1 MSNGNRKNLGQ
12 TLYFSQFGGE
22 RPIPDA
28 FVAAMERAEERT
40 SGYAADAEIPQEVK
54 NDPNVVEAYFDTRE
68 KRTNEKVLV
77 VIRKKEGNI
86 TLRDFRTTD
95 QGQTV
100 QVDSILFYTTDSTFV
115 RSYPSATQDVA
126 IKDLGNGWSIQ
137 EVAVSGTWTTS
148 DPPVF
153 VPGIYQGI
161 ELSTRREDPIPS
173 SIRSGLPVE
182 ETQSIV
188 TGTVEQPTLG
198 DNDLEA
204 RERQVGEERKLLSRS
219 SRDAISLPVLER
231 TGKELTDLLP
241 ARFRGLIPTA
251 RTTTVTEGTVA
262 TPTLGT
268 GELVRTEEQVS
279 ALVKLVEV
287 ISRAGVTFPVVVVDN
302 ATITEYGGGPVTITS
317 SIAVN
322 GTYFVDEGEGVVS
335 SKTTKL
341 GEGHELKET
350 VARVAGSWP
359 ILPFGNFDARLQTV
373 IAGTKQVVAKG
384 TTTPSFSSPTVTEV
398 REIDVYREQKIVTTQ
413 PLTAVDAYVRVLFGN
428 STTVSVPPQ
437 LISLTGYIDLNG
449 GAGSY
454 SENGFYS
461 LDGNSRGQGG
471 IQLHGSAQASAS
483 ALPEVGWVVKIPRTS
498 NIPAVHILLYVT
510 NGTSRASI
518 VTAVSA
524 ALNAAGGGTCTDWPN
539 FRPQPIAILT
549 VGGKVNI
556 QTQVSVSAH
565 DGVALDY
572 QGAIKFSGSSRTSG
586 NGVSY
591 DVARTTRIV
600 QIPETIHSSLSIG
613 GDTNLTTPQYAAQ
626 GTINGGVSGA
636 TTSTLVY
643 CTATGGIGNIS
654 SLSATTGDATIPSSG
669 KRIHRLVTEPDAEFN
684 RTRVFA
690 EIVDFADITP

>member
-1 MSNGNRKNLGQ
+1 MSNGNAKNLGQ

-22 RPIPDA
+22 RPIPDV

-54 NDPNVVEAYFDTRE
+54 DDSNVVEAYFDTRE
-68 KRTNEKVLV
+68 KRTNEKILV
-77 VIRKKEGNI
+77 VIRKKKGNI

-100 QVDSILFYTTDSTFV
+100 QVDSTLFDTTDSTFV
-115 RSYPSATQDVA
+115 RAYPSATQDVA

-137 EVAVSGTWTTS
+137 EVAVSGTWTTG

-161 ELSTRREDPIPS
+161 ELSTRREDPIPN
-173 SIRSGLPVE
+173 SIRAGLPVE
-182 ETQSIV
+182 EVQSIV
-188 TGTVEQPTLG
+188 EGTVEQPTLG

-204 RERQVGEERKLLSRS
+204 RERQVGEGKKLLSRS

-241 ARFRGLIPTA
+241 PRFRGLIPTS
-251 RTTTVTEGTVA
+251 RTTTVTEGSVA

-322 GTYFVDEGEGVVS
+322 GTYSLDEGEGVVS
-335 SKTTKL
+335 SKITKL
-341 GEGHELKET
+341 GEGHELKES
-350 VARVAGSWP
+350 VARVAGTWP
-359 ILPFGNFDARLQTV
+359 ILPFGSFDSRLQTV
-373 IAGTKQVVAKG
+373 ITGTKQVVAKG
-384 TTTPSFSSPTVTEV
+384 STTPAFSSPTVTEV
-398 REIDVYREQKIVTTQ
+398 KEIDGYREEKIVTTQ
-413 PLTAVDAYVRVLFGN
+413 PLTAVDAYVRILFGN
-428 STTVSVPPQ
+428 NTNVYVPPQ
-437 LISLTGYIDLNG
+437 LISMTGYIKLNG
-449 GAGSY
+449 GAGAY

-461 LDGNSRGQGG
+461 LDGNSRGAGS
-471 IQLHGSAQASAS
+471 IQLHGSAQASA
-483 ALPEVGWVVKIPRTS
+483 ATLAEFGWVVRIPRTN
-498 NIPAVHILLYVT
+498 NIPCIHVLLYVA

-518 VTAVSA
+518 ISTIST
-524 ALNAAGGGTCTDWPN
+524 ALNAAGGGTCSDWPN
-539 FRPQPIAILT
+539 FRPQPVTILT
-549 VGGKVNI
+549 TSEKINI

-565 DGVALDY
+565 DAVALDY
-572 QGAIKFSGSSRTSG
+572 QGALKFSGSSRSSG
-586 NGVSY
+586 AGISY
-591 DVARTTRIV
+591 DVARVARIIQV
-600 QIPETIHSSLSIG
+600 PETIHSINTVG
-613 GDTNLTTPQYAAQ
+613 GDTNMATPLYASQ

-636 TTSTLVY
+636 NVTSTAVY
-643 CTATGGIGNIS
+643 AQATGTVEVV
-654 SLSATTGDATIPSSG
+654 SAATTTGDSTIPSSG
-669 KRIHRLVTEPDAEFN
+669 KRVHRLVTEPDPEFN